1 MNSNQYWIWFSKIKI
16 SAISKKKLMNQYK
29 VPNNIWNLKE
39 KELKQVLENFEIKEV
54 LNPKYK
60 QNLDKE
66 WEFVKKYN
74 IQLINYLH
82 KYYPDNLKN
91 IYDMP
96 VVLYAIGNMERLREK
111 SVAIV
116 GTRHCTEYG
125 KNVARELAKNVATNN
140 INIISGLAKGI
151 DSEAHIG
158 ANGNTIAVLGS
169 GINVIYPKENINLAK
184 DIIHKGGIILTEYP
198 IGEKPERLNFPNRNR
213 LISGIA
219 EAVIVV
225 EAKERS
231 GSLITADF
239 ALEQGKEVY
248 AVPGNIT
255 SPTSKGTNQLI
266 YDGATPII
274 NIEDCFSEF
283 LRKLKKV

>member
-82 KYYPDNLKN
+82 KYYPANLKN

-219 EAVIVV
+219 EVVIVV

-274 NIEDCFSEF
+274 NINDIC
-283 LRKLKKV
+283 V